1 MGPLWRPDPPV
12 VTRRLLLR
20 PYQEGDLTGLHDIHA
35 RPEVVRYLPWA
46 AHQTL
51 EDSRLMLEARQAVGG
66 LDADGDKLV
75 LAVTDRLGGA
85 LLGEVALI
93 LVSRASLQGEVGFIL
108 HPDYH
113 GQGYAHEAAEAM
125 LRIGFVVA
133 GLHRIIG
140 RCDARN
146 AASAG
151 LLSRLGMR
159 QEAHF
164 REAELVKGVWVDR
177 LIYAC
182 LATEFG
188 RS

>member
-1 MGPLWRPDPPV
+1 MAPLWRPDPPV

-20 PYQEGDLTGLHDIHA
+20 PYQEEDLAGLHDIHA
-35 RPEVVRYLPWA
+35 RSEVVRYLPWA

-51 EDSRLMLEARQAVGG
+51 EDSRLMLDARREVDG

-75 LAVTDRLGGA
+75 LAVTDRLSSV

-93 LVSRASLQGEVGFIL
+93 LVSRASLQGEIGFIL
-108 HPDYH
+108 HPEYR
-113 GQGYAHEAAEAM
+113 GLGYACEAAEAM
-125 LRIGFVVA
+125 LRIGFEIA

-151 LLSRLGMR
+151 LLSKLGMR
-159 QEAHF
+159 REAHF
-164 REAELVKGVWVDR
+164 REAELVKGAWIDR
-177 LIYAC
+177 LIFAC
-182 LATEFG
+182 LASEFG
-188 RS
+188 RA